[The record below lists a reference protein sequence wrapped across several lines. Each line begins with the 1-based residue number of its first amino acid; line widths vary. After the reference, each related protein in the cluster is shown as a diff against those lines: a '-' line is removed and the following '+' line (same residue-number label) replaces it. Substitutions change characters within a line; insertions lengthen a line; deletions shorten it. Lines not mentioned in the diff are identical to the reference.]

1 MANQVKI
8 FKNPK
13 KEIMNATIIGISA
26 SAFTILVF
34 TIFKRLDK
42 NVIYGLI
49 LAAIGFLY
57 VGYTWSDISTLIM
70 NLVQA
75 LFFLMLAY
83 YGIKKNSYYM
93 IAGYFL
99 HGLWDFM
106 YGHVGD
112 LSLIPPD
119 YDWFCSTYDFIIG
132 FYLLVLKS
140 KLNRNGR
147 NDEA

>member
-1 MANQVKI
+1 
-8 FKNPK
+8 
-13 KEIMNATIIGISA
+13 MNATLIGISA
-26 SAFTILVF
+26 GVF
-34 TIFKRLDK
+34 TLLIFTFFKRLDK
-42 NVIYGLI
+42 DLIYGLI

-57 VGYTWSDISTLIM
+57 VGYTWSDISALIM
-70 NLVQA
+70 NLLQA

-83 YGIKKNSYYM
+83 FGVKKNSYYL

-112 LSLIPPD
+112 PGLIPPD

-132 FYLLVLKS
+132 FYLLILRVQM
-140 KLNRNGR
+140 NRNEGNAQR
-147 NDEA
+147 K

>member
-1 MANQVKI
+1 
-8 FKNPK
+8 
-13 KEIMNATIIGISA
+13 MNATLIGISA
-26 SAFTILVF
+26 GVF
-34 TIFKRLDK
+34 TLLIFAFFKRLDK
-42 NVIYGLI
+42 DLIYGLI

-57 VGYTWSDISTLIM
+57 VGYTWSDLSALIM
-70 NLVQA
+70 NLLQA

-83 YGIKKNSYYM
+83 FGVKKNSYYL

-112 LSLIPPD
+112 PGLIPPD

-132 FYLLVLKS
+132 FYLLILKVQM
-140 KLNRNGR
+140 NRNAG
-147 NDEA
+147 NAQ

>member
-1 MANQVKI
+1 
-8 FKNPK
+8 
-13 KEIMNATIIGISA
+13 MNATLIGISA
-26 SAFTILVF
+26 GVF
-34 TIFKRLDK
+34 TLLIFAFFKRLDK
-42 NVIYGLI
+42 DLIYGLI

-57 VGYTWSDISTLIM
+57 VGYTWSDISALIM
-70 NLVQA
+70 NLLQA

-83 YGIKKNSYYM
+83 FGVKKNSYYL

-112 LSLIPPD
+112 PGLIPPD

-132 FYLLVLKS
+132 FYLLILKVQM
-140 KLNRNGR
+140 NRNAGNGQR
-147 NDEA
+147 K

>member
-1 MANQVKI
+1 
-8 FKNPK
+8 
-13 KEIMNATIIGISA
+13 MNATLIGISA
-26 SAFTILVF
+26 GVSTLLIFAF
-34 TIFKRLDK
+34 FKRLDK
-42 NVIYGLI
+42 DLIYGLI

-57 VGYTWSDISTLIM
+57 VGYTWSDISALIM
-70 NLVQA
+70 NLLQA

-83 YGIKKNSYYM
+83 FGVKKNSYYL

-112 LSLIPPD
+112 PGLIPPD

-132 FYLLVLKS
+132 FYLLILKVQM
-140 KLNRNGR
+140 NRNAGNAQR
-147 NDEA
+147 K

>member
-1 MANQVKI
+1 MA
-8 FKNPK
+8 
-13 KEIMNATIIGISA
+13 GL
-26 SAFTILVF
+26 FTILVF

-57 VGYTWSDISTLIM
+57 VGYTWSDISALII
-70 NLVQA
+70 NLLQA
-75 LFFLMLAY
+75 LLFLMLAY
-83 YGIKKNSYYM
+83 FGIKKNSNYM

-112 LSLIPPD
+112 PSLIPPD

-132 FYLLVLKS
+132 FYLLVLKFP
-140 KLNRNGR
+140 LNRNGI
-147 NDEA
+147 NDQA

>member
-1 MANQVKI
+1 M
-8 FKNPK
+8 NP
-13 KEIMNATIIGISA
+13 TIIGLAA
-26 SAFTILVF
+26 SVFTILVF

-57 VGYTWSDISTLIM
+57 VGYTWSDISALII
-70 NLVQA
+70 NLLQA
-75 LFFLMLAY
+75 LLFLMLAY
-83 YGIKKNSYYM
+83 FGIKKNSYYM

-112 LSLIPPD
+112 LGLIPPD

-132 FYLLVLKS
+132 FYLLMLKFQM
-140 KLNRNGR
+140 NRNGQ
-147 NDEA
+147 NDPV

>member
-1 MANQVKI
+1 
-8 FKNPK
+8 
-13 KEIMNATIIGISA
+13 MNATLIGISA
-26 SAFTILVF
+26 GVF
-34 TIFKRLDK
+34 TLLIFAFFKRLDK
-42 NVIYGLI
+42 DLIYGLI

-57 VGYTWSDISTLIM
+57 VGYTWSDISALIM
-70 NLVQA
+70 NLLQA

-83 YGIKKNSYYM
+83 FGVKKNSYYL

-112 LSLIPPD
+112 PGLIPPD

-132 FYLLVLKS
+132 FYLLILKVQM
-140 KLNRNGR
+140 NRNAGNAQR
-147 NDEA
+147 K

>member
-1 MANQVKI
+1 
-8 FKNPK
+8 
-13 KEIMNATIIGISA
+13 MNATLIGISA
-26 SAFTILVF
+26 GVF
-34 TIFKRLDK
+34 TLLIFAFFKRLDK
-42 NVIYGLI
+42 DLIYGLI

-57 VGYTWSDISTLIM
+57 VGYTWSNISALIM
-70 NLVQA
+70 NLLQA

-83 YGIKKNSYYM
+83 FGVKKNSYYL

-112 LSLIPPD
+112 PGLIPPD

-132 FYLLVLKS
+132 FYLLMLKFQM
-140 KLNRNGR
+140 NRNVG
-147 NDEA
+147 NG

>member
-1 MANQVKI
+1 
-8 FKNPK
+8 
-13 KEIMNATIIGISA
+13 MNATLIGISA
-26 SAFTILVF
+26 GIFTILIF
-34 TIFKRLDK
+34 TFFKRLDK
-42 NVIYGLI
+42 DLIYGLI

-57 VGYTWSDISTLIM
+57 VGYTWSDISALVM
-70 NLVQA
+70 NLLQA

-83 YGIKKNSYYM
+83 FGVKKNSYYL

-112 LSLIPPD
+112 PGLIPPN

-132 FYLLVLKS
+132 FYLLILRVQM
-140 KLNRNGR
+140 NRNEGNAQR
-147 NDEA
+147 K